1 MKPTQL
7 FTTLIVSC
15 VISLLAS
22 ACNFSTKDNIVG
34 PNNPSPGNGNGNPV
48 DSTTVSYLNDVQPIF
63 DAKCITC
70 HGVLGGLNLTS
81 FDKLMIGGNTG
92 LVVTAGDGAG
102 SLLVKRIDGTIPPQM
117 PMGSSS
123 LSNAEVLL
131 IKIWIDENASNN

>member
-1 MKPTQL
+1 M
-7 FTTLIVSC
+7 
-15 VISLLAS
+15 
-22 ACNFSTKDNIVG
+22 VG
-34 PNNPSPGNGNGNPV
+34 SNNPPPGNGNGNPV
-48 DSTTVSYLNDVQPIF
+48 DSATVSYLNDVQPIF

-92 LVVTAGDGAG
+92 LVVTTGDGAG

-131 IKIWIDENASNN
+131 IKIWIDEDASNN